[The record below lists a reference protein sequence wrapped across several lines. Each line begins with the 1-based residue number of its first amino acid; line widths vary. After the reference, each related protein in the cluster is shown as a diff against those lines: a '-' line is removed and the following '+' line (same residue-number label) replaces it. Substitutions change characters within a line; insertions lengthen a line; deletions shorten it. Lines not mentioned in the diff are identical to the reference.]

1 MDTARIRIGAGV
13 CRERDPLSAGARAGG
28 DAASALSG
36 APPDLALVFASGSHL
51 EAPTALLEGVHSKL
65 APGALIGCGAG
76 GVLGEGREHESGT
89 AVAVWAASLGGAG
102 AVTAFRATSG
112 SDPGGA
118 PEGLPE
124 LAGAQAA
131 ILLAEPYSFGTD
143 AALVELAIS
152 APAVPVLGGLAS
164 ARTPEGDGVLF
175 FGEELVPDGAVGLCL
190 HGVEVLHCV
199 SQGAAPFGRETTITR
214 AQGNLIL
221 ELAGRP
227 ALETVEQII
236 SELQPREQALIAQG
250 VLIGIVI
257 DTGKPDYE
265 QGDFLVRGVL
275 GADRESGAIAVAATV
290 REGQIV
296 RLHARDA
303 RSADQDLRS
312 ALALRVQA
320 MAGRAPAGALVFTCN
335 GRGRAMFNVGDH
347 DAAVIQRQLG
357 GAPSAGFFAAGEI
370 GPVGPRSF
378 LHGFSAAIAVFPE

>member
-1 MDTARIRIGAGV
+1 MDTAHIRIGAGV
-13 CRERDPLSAGARAGG
+13 CRESDPLTAGARAGG
-28 DAASALSG
+28 DAASALCG

-51 EAPTALLEGVHSKL
+51 EEPTALLEGVRSKL
-65 APGALIGCGAG
+65 APSAMIGCGAG

-89 AVAVWAASLGGAG
+89 AVAVWAASLGGGGSA
-102 AVTAFRATSG
+102 TAFRATSG
-112 SDPGGA
+112 SPGAA

-124 LAGAQAA
+124 LAGAEAA

-143 AALVELAIS
+143 AALEELAVS

-164 ARTPEGDGVLF
+164 ARMPDGAGVMF
-175 FGEELVPDGAVGLCL
+175 FGEELVQDGAVGICL
-190 HGVEVLHCV
+190 HGVDLLHCV
-199 SQGAAPFGRETTITR
+199 SQGAAPLGRELTITR

-227 ALETVEQII
+227 ALETVERTI
-236 SELQPREQALIAQG
+236 SELPPREQALIAQG
-250 VLIGIVI
+250 ILIGIVI
-257 DTGKPDYE
+257 DTGKPDYR

-275 GADRESGAIAVAATV
+275 GADRESGAVAVAAAV
-290 REGQIV
+290 REGQVV

-347 DAAVIQRQLG
+347 DAAVVQRQLG